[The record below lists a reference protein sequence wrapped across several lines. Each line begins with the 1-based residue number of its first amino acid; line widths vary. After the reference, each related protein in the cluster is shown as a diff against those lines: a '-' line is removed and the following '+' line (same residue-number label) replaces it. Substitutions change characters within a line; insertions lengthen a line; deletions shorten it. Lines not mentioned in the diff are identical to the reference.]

1 MRRTEGIRRAQFLA
15 GMVSAG
21 LAAAVLPAGP
31 ARVAH
36 RGLRHHGVVYT
47 VGAGET
53 PGTAFRTARMRED
66 IRVWATSCTP
76 TPST

>member
-1 MRRTEGIRRAQFLA
+1 MHSSWPAWRPRDWPRPCCRRARA
-15 GMVSAG
+15 
-21 LAAAVLPAGP
+21 
-31 ARVAH
+31 AH